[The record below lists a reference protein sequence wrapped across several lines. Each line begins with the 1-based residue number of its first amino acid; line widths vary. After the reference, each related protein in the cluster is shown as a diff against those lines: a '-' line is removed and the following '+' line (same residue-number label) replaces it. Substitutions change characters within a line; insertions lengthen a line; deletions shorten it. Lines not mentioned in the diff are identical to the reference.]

1 MVTVSIIKV
10 GDGTLLL
17 FFFSNNMKDISPKQ
31 IAIYTGI
38 INSLICFSVV
48 AFSIFTESSLS
59 KAFNLIFLPILIFV
73 VSYFCI
79 EFMIEKFLSQR
90 IKVIY
95 KNITEIRRT
104 ETKPLVDDNKS
115 LDDAEQDV
123 QAWAESKDKKIAS
136 LQELADYRRNYI
148 GNVSHEM
155 KTPIFNVQG
164 YIHTLLDGAINDAEV
179 NMTFLTKAS
188 RNVERLQHIVEDLET
203 IAKLETGKM
212 VLDLQTFDLYQLAA
226 EVFEELE
233 IKALNK
239 QAKLGFKN
247 DMAKSFFVRADK
259 EYIRQVLNNLI
270 NNSIKYGK
278 IGGNTKIGFYDMDKV
293 ILTEVSDNGIG
304 IAPQH
309 LKHLFDRFYRVD
321 RNRSRDVGETGL
333 GLSIVKHI
341 LEAHNQS
348 VHVRST
354 ENVGTTFSFT
364 LEKAEVPV
372 AKKQF

>member
-1 MVTVSIIKV
+1 
-10 GDGTLLL
+10 
-17 FFFSNNMKDISPKQ
+17 MKDISPKQ

-38 INSLICFSVV
+38 INSLICFSAV
-48 AFSIFTESSLS
+48 AFSLFTDNGLS
-59 KAFNLIFLPILIFV
+59 KAFNLVFLPILIFV

-79 EFMIEKFLSQR
+79 EIMIEKFLSQR

-104 ETKPLVDDNKS
+104 ETKPLVDDDKS
-115 LDDAEQDV
+115 LNDAEQDV
-123 QAWAESKDKKIAS
+123 QQWAENKDKKIAS

-164 YIHTLLDGAINDAEV
+164 YIHTLLDGAINDANV
-179 NMTFLTKAS
+179 NMSFLTKAS

-212 VLDLQTFDLYQLAA
+212 MLDLQTFDLYQLAA

-239 QAKLGFKN
+239 QAKLGFKI
-247 DMAKSFFVRADK
+247 DIGKSFFVRADK

-278 IGGNTKIGFYDMDKV
+278 ISGNTKIGFYDMDKV

-321 RNRSRDVGETGL
+321 RNRSRDVGGTGL

-364 LEKAEVPV
+364 LEKA
-372 AKKQF
+372 

>member
-1 MVTVSIIKV
+1 
-10 GDGTLLL
+10 
-17 FFFSNNMKDISPKQ
+17 MKDISPRQ

-38 INSLICFSVV
+38 INSVICFCFI
-48 AFSIFTESSLS
+48 AFSTFAETSLY
-59 KAFNLIFLPILIFV
+59 KALNLIFLPIIIFAI
-73 VSYFCI
+73 SYFCI
-79 EFMIEKFLSQR
+79 EIMVEKFLSQR

-95 KNITEIRRT
+95 KNITEARRT
-104 ETKPLVDDNKS
+104 DLKPLVDENKS
-115 LDDAEQDV
+115 LNEAEHDV
-123 QAWAESKDKKIAS
+123 QEWAENKDKKIAN

-164 YIHTLLDGAINDAEV
+164 YIHTLLDGAINDPEV
-179 NMTFLTKAS
+179 NISFLTKAA
-188 RNVERLQHIVEDLET
+188 RNVDRLQHIVEDLET
-203 IAKLETGKM
+203 ISKLEAGKM

-239 QAKLGFKN
+239 QAKLSFKLGASKGFY
-247 DMAKSFFVRADK
+247 VRADK
-259 EYIRQVLNNLI
+259 EYIRHVLNNLI

-278 IGGNTKIGFYDMDKV
+278 IGGSTKIGFYDMDKV

-304 IAPQH
+304 IAQNH
-309 LKHLFDRFYRVD
+309 LQHLFDRFYRVD
-321 RNRSRDVGETGL
+321 RNRSREVGGTGL

-348 VHVRST
+348 VQVRST

-364 LEKAEVPV
+364 LEKVNIN
-372 AKKQF
+372 K

>member
-1 MVTVSIIKV
+1 
-10 GDGTLLL
+10 
-17 FFFSNNMKDISPKQ
+17 
-31 IAIYTGI
+31 
-38 INSLICFSVV
+38 
-48 AFSIFTESSLS
+48 
-59 KAFNLIFLPILIFV
+59 
-73 VSYFCI
+73 
-79 EFMIEKFLSQR
+79 MIEKFLSQR

-212 VLDLQTFDLYQLAA
+212 VLDLQTFDLYQLAV
-226 EVFEELE
+226 EIFEELE

-321 RNRSRDVGETGL
+321 RNRSRDVGGTGL

-372 AKKQF
+372 AKK

>member
-1 MVTVSIIKV
+1 
-10 GDGTLLL
+10 
-17 FFFSNNMKDISPKQ
+17 MKDISPKQ

-38 INSLICFSVV
+38 LSSLICFCVV
-48 AFSIFTESSLS
+48 SFSIFLDNGLY
-59 KAFNLIFLPILIFV
+59 KAFNLIFLPILIFA
-73 VSYFCI
+73 VSYFSI
-79 EFMIEKFLSQR
+79 EIMIEKFLSQR

-104 ETKPLVDDNKS
+104 ETKPLVDDDKS
-115 LDDAEQDV
+115 LNDAEQDV
-123 QAWAESKDKKIAS
+123 QEWAKNKDKKIAS

-164 YIHTLLDGAINDAEV
+164 YIHTLLDGAINDTDV
-179 NMTFLTKAS
+179 NMSFLTKAS

-212 VLDLQTFDLYQLAA
+212 VLDLQTFDLQQLAT

-270 NNSIKYGK
+270 NNSLKYGK

-304 IAPQH
+304 IAAQH

-321 RNRSRDVGETGL
+321 RNRSRDVGGTGL

-354 ENVGTTFSFT
+354 ENIGTTFSFT
-364 LEKAEVPV
+364 LEKAEIPV
-372 AKKQF
+372 VKKQF

>member
-1 MVTVSIIKV
+1 
-10 GDGTLLL
+10 
-17 FFFSNNMKDISPKQ
+17 MKDISPKQ

-38 INSLICFSVV
+38 LNSLICFCVV
-48 AFSIFTESSLS
+48 AFSIFSDNGLY
-59 KAFNLIFLPILIFV
+59 KAFNLIFLPILIFA
-73 VSYFCI
+73 VSYFSI
-79 EFMIEKFLSQR
+79 EIMVEKFLSQR

-104 ETKPLVDDNKS
+104 ETKPLVDDDKS
-115 LDDAEQDV
+115 LNDAEQDV
-123 QAWAESKDKKIAS
+123 QEWAENKDKKIAS

-164 YIHTLLDGAINDAEV
+164 YIHTLLDGAINDADV
-179 NMTFLTKAS
+179 NMSFLTKAS
-188 RNVERLQHIVEDLET
+188 RNVERLQYIVEDLET

-212 VLDLQTFDLYQLAA
+212 VLDLQTFDLEQLAT

-270 NNSIKYGK
+270 NNSLKYGK

-304 IAPQH
+304 IASQH

-321 RNRSRDVGETGL
+321 RNRSRDVGGTGL

-354 ENVGTTFSFT
+354 ENIGTTFSFT
-364 LEKAEVPV
+364 LEKAEIPV
-372 AKKQF
+372 VRKQF

>member
-1 MVTVSIIKV
+1 
-10 GDGTLLL
+10 
-17 FFFSNNMKDISPKQ
+17 MKDISPKQ

-38 INSLICFSVV
+38 INSLICFSAV
-48 AFSIFTESSLS
+48 AFSLFTDNGLS
-59 KAFNLIFLPILIFV
+59 KAFNLVFLPILIFV

-79 EFMIEKFLSQR
+79 EIMIEKFLSQR

-104 ETKPLVDDNKS
+104 ETKPLVDDDKS
-115 LDDAEQDV
+115 LNDAEQDV
-123 QAWAESKDKKIAS
+123 QQWAENKDKKIAS

-164 YIHTLLDGAINDAEV
+164 YIHTLLDGAINDANV
-179 NMTFLTKAS
+179 NMSFLTKAS

-247 DMAKSFFVRADK
+247 DIGKSFFVRADK

-278 IGGNTKIGFYDMDKV
+278 ISGNTKIGFYDMDKV

-321 RNRSRDVGETGL
+321 RNRSRDVGGTGL

-364 LEKAEVPV
+364 LEKA
-372 AKKQF
+372 

>member
-1 MVTVSIIKV
+1 
-10 GDGTLLL
+10 
-17 FFFSNNMKDISPKQ
+17 MKDISPKQ

-179 NMTFLTKAS
+179 NMTFLNKAS

-203 IAKLETGKM
+203 ISKLETGKM

-321 RNRSRDVGETGL
+321 RNRSRDVGGTGL

-364 LEKAEVPV
+364 LEKAEVQV

>member
-1 MVTVSIIKV
+1 LATVSIIKV
-10 GDGTLLL
+10 SDGALLL

-73 VSYFCI
+73 GSYFCI

-212 VLDLQTFDLYQLAA
+212 VIDLQTFDLYQLAA

-321 RNRSRDVGETGL
+321 RNRSRDVGGTGL

-364 LEKAEVPV
+364 LEKAEVQV

>member
-321 RNRSRDVGETGL
+321 RNRSRDVGGTGL